1 MKIEIIDFKLSLVEI
16 VDFKLSLVDI
26 VDFKLSLVG
35 EMSLISD
42 RFSCPFSST
51 CSRGTHW
58 TSMS

>member
-1 MKIEIIDFKLSLVEI
+1 MKIEIVDFKLSLVEI
-16 VDFKLSLVDI
+16 VDFKML
-26 VDFKLSLVG
+26 LVG